1 MTMVGVYVY
10 FYVIDAGVLGGS
22 GEDICIP
29 GCNVL

>member
-1 MTMVGVYVY
+1 MVDVYVY
-10 FYVIDAGVLGGS
+10 LYVIGAGVVGGS